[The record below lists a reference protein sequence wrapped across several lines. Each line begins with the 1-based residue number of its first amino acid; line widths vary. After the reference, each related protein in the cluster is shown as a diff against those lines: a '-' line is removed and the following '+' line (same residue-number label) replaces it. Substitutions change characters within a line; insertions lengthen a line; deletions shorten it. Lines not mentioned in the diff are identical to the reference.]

1 VIENSAEALAI
12 VVEDNQRL
20 FEEEKFHKLVEEM
33 CT

>member
-1 VIENSAEALAI
+1 LAI